1 MSMMKTLYNPNRRE
15 TSLVTQYATREQSNF
30 YLQLTLDE
38 KSAFNE
44 KKLAVLSAK
53 KTVHLREL
61 ILNKFK
67 RDRNYPDIQLEQLT
81 ASISSLNH
89 LIEEID
95 TEISDIKNQQINV
108 LYLQE
113 ERSDAMKEHLFKM
126 MQKVRA

>member
-1 MSMMKTLYNPNRRE
+1 MNMRKTLYNPNRRE
-15 TSLVTQYATREQSNF
+15 TSLVTEYATREQSNF

-53 KTVHLREL
+53 KKVHLTEL

-95 TEISDIKNQQINV
+95 TEIEDIRNQQINV
-108 LYLQE
+108 LYLEE
-113 ERSDAMKEHLFKM
+113 ERKEQNFKM

>member
-1 MSMMKTLYNPNRRE
+1 MIKTHYNPNRRM

-30 YLQLTLDE
+30 YIQLTLDE
-38 KSAFNE
+38 KLAFNE

-95 TEISDIKNQQINV
+95 TEISDIKNQQIPLFN
-108 LYLQE
+108 LQE
-113 ERSDAMKEHLFKM
+113 ERKEHLFKM

>member
-1 MSMMKTLYNPNRRE
+1 MNMRKTLYNPNRRE
-15 TSLVTQYATREQSNF
+15 TSLVTEYATREQSNF

-38 KSAFNE
+38 KLAFNQ
-44 KKLAVLSAK
+44 KKLEVLSAK
-53 KTVHLREL
+53 KTVHLSEMS
-61 ILNKFK
+61 LNKFK

-95 TEISDIKNQQINV
+95 TEIEDISNQQINV
-108 LYLQE
+108 LYLEE
-113 ERSDAMKEHLFKM
+113 ERKEQNFKM